1 VNHPDMMV
9 DWKSKMA
16 GRVASSNV
24 CDSTG
29 VSKTPGNIAFDF
41 CFVTTLIELHL
52 TENDS
57 FKHISK
63 HYENSNRNKVL
74 HCALCGVGQTLL
86 HSEVCKVIL

>member
-1 VNHPDMMV
+1 
-9 DWKSKMA
+9 
-16 GRVASSNV
+16 
-24 CDSTG
+24 
-29 VSKTPGNIAFDF
+29 
-41 CFVTTLIELHL
+41 LIELHL